1 MAQANGKKS
10 LIQILGERGKI
21 TREQAVEAMQRKQA
35 TTDSLEAILQE
46 MGVAEIDLYEAQAT
60 SMGVPFLD
68 VTKIQTTPEAK
79 GLLPEAMQERY
90 KAVPIRLDGKR
101 LTIAMANP
109 KDVFALDEMRMST
122 GLDVHAVLI
131 PPSQME
137 GIKNGSL
144 ANGNGAH
151 PEAP

>member
-1 MAQANGKKS
+1 KFFFSSSFSQVLFKSSSHLVSGVAAGPHLSIVMAQANGKKS

-46 MGVAEIDLYEAQAT
+46 MGVAEIDLYDAQAA

-79 GLLPEAMQERY
+79 GLLPE
-90 KAVPIRLDGKR
+90 
-101 LTIAMANP
+101 
-109 KDVFALDEMRMST
+109 
-122 GLDVHAVLI
+122 
-131 PPSQME
+131 
-137 GIKNGSL
+137 
-144 ANGNGAH
+144 
-151 PEAP
+151 